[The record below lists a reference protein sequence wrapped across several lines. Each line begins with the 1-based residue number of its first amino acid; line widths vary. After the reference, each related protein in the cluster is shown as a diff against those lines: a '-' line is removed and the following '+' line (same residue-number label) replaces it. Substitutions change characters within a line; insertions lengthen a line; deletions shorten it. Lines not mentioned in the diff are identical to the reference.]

1 MSWKTVLI
9 VLVGIAAIAALLPV
23 SADAA
28 SHYFS
33 QTKIVNALAT
43 GTGEAD
49 CPHGWHVT
57 GGGVKTSGSV
67 PFLGPAEVE
76 DSYPIQNST
85 THIQGWVVTLNAA
98 SSFFPM
104 VVYANC
110 VN

>member
-1 MSWKTVLI
+1 MSWKQVLV
-9 VLVGIAAIAALLPV
+9 VLVGIAAIATLLPV
-23 SADAA
+23 TADAA

-33 QTKIVNALAT
+33 QTKIVTALAT

-67 PFLGPAEVE
+67 PSLGLAEIE
-76 DSYPIQNST
+76 DSYPTQNST
-85 THIQGWVVTLNAA
+85 TRTQGWVVTLNAA

-104 VVYANC
+104 VVYADC
-110 VN
+110 VS